1 MAKIF
6 PGGSSATRVFPPSL
20 SGGGGGGGD
29 LKWQEAI
36 SVNWASQSLHDFAS
50 DATVDIDGIEWKCL
64 NNGAAV
70 QTDGLRIDGS
80 AGLRIWP
87 AGDEHIWDQR
97 VDSPIVSVLVKD
109 AVGAKTTYA
118 MNKHAV
124 CFQCTFTA
132 TQDISNRWDQIGAIA
147 MNSEVGTSNSNA
159 RYLNAC
165 GYSDNYTTSQY
176 RSIRTKSA
184 EAHMS
189 KYPTADT
196 ALADR
201 NFFQLI
207 IWPGQDYIGTIVGSI
222 GSMPGSGDFPDPN
235 DWSPGLTGAL
245 DLCTKSDGSA
255 FTLANL
261 RVGMQSCA
269 QATGTTDPNPIFTKC
284 RVMYAEMV

>member
-1 MAKIF
+1 MAKAF
-6 PGGSSATRVFPPSL
+6 PEGSGATRAFPPAL

-36 SVNWASQSLHDFAS
+36 SVNWASQSLHDFTS

-64 NNGAAV
+64 NHTAGI

-87 AGDEHIWDQR
+87 AGSQKIWDTD
-97 VDSPIVSVLVKD
+97 VSAPIVSVLVKD

-132 TQDISNRWDQIGAIA
+132 TQDIANRWDQIGAIA

-165 GYSDNYTTSQY
+165 GFSDNPDSSQW

-207 IWPGQDYIGTIVGSI
+207 IWPGQNYIGTIVGSI
-222 GSMPGSGDFPDPN
+222 GTMPGSGDFPDPN

-261 RVGMQSCA
+261 RVGMHAVSE
-269 QATGTTDPNPIFTKC
+269 GSPTDPNPIFTKC
-284 RVMYAEMV
+284 RVMYAEML